1 VDLLKQKIDLKT
13 VITCL
18 VFIAGLIA
26 NNLKTEYTIKVLII
40 ELENKDKIHDLQIQE
55 LKDRK

>member
-1 VDLLKQKIDLKT
+1 MDLLKQKIDLKT